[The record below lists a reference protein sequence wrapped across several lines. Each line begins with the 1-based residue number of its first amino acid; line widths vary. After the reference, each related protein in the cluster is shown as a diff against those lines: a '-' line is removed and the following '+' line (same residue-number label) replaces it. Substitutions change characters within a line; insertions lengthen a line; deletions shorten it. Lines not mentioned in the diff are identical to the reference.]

1 MEEFLEKIIES
12 YSGYANYLWQEIT
25 LKYTYKPWYE
35 NYFYLLIIVS
45 LFVWTLE
52 VLFPWR
58 KKQPLIR
65 KDFWLDTFYMFF
77 NFFLF
82 NLIIFNALSNTFEFF
97 LQKTFHFKPEDI
109 QLFQL
114 EKYPIWI
121 QLLIFF
127 IITDFVQWFTHI
139 LLHRVS
145 FLWEFHKVHHSV
157 EQMGF
162 AAHLR
167 YHWMETVV
175 YKSMLY
181 LPVAIIGGWEFE
193 DVFWVH
199 TFAIL
204 IGHLNHANVHITY
217 GPLKYI
223 LNNPVMHLWHHA
235 YHLPEGRKYGLNY
248 GISLSLWDY
257 IFGTAEIP
265 KDDGEIKL
273 GFPGVEEFPKD
284 FIGQE
289 LHGFAKRKKDKK

>member
-181 LPVAIIGGWEFE
+181 LPVAIIGGWKFE

>member
-1 MEEFLEKIIES
+1 MQEYLQKIIDS

-25 LKYTYKPWYE
+25 LKYSYKPWYE
-35 NYFYLLIIVS
+35 NYFYLLIAVS
-45 LFVWTLE
+45 LLVWGLE
-52 VLFPWR
+52 ILFPWR
-58 KKQPLIR
+58 KKQPVIR

-82 NLIIFNALSNTFEFF
+82 NLIVLIALSNTFELF
-97 LQKTFHFKPEDI
+97 LQKMFGFTLADLQVFH
-109 QLFQL
+109 L
-114 EKYPIWI
+114 EKLPSWL

-127 IITDFVQWFTHI
+127 IITDFVQWVTHI
-139 LLHRVS
+139 LLHRIP

-167 YHWMETVV
+167 YHWMETVI

-181 LPVAIIGGWEFE
+181 LPVAIIGGWKFE

-199 TFAIL
+199 TIAIL
-204 IGHLNHANVHITY
+204 IGHLNHANIHLTY

-223 LNNPVMHLWHHA
+223 FNNPVMHLWHHA

-248 GISLSLWDY
+248 GISLSIWDY
-257 IFGTAEIP
+257 LFGTAEIP
-265 KDDGEIKL
+265 EDNGEIKL
-273 GFPGVEEFPKD
+273 GFPGVEKFPKD
-284 FIGQE
+284 FIHQE
-289 LHGFAKRKKDKK
+289 LHGLGKKKKH

>member
-181 LPVAIIGGWEFE
+181 LPVAIIGGGKFE

>member
-181 LPVAIIGGWEFE
+181 LPVAIIGGWKFE

-289 LHGFAKRKKDKK
+289 LHGFAKRKKDKN

>member
-181 LPVAIIGGWEFE
+181 LPVAIIGGGKFE

-248 GISLSLWDY
+248 GISLSLWGY